1 MSGAGGEVQDTGL
14 SLGIALHD
22 PSRCCEPEFSC
33 LCHHTRPG
41 TVPNQFHHR
50 SRRQR
55 DDGLS
60 DPVKTGIIRVL
71 AVRQQTFAGE
81 VGTMHRDD
89 QLCQD

>member
-1 MSGAGGEVQDTGL
+1 MKCSVLD
-14 SLGIALHD
+14 LHSSKD
-22 PSRCCEPEFSC
+22 AISI
-33 LCHHTRPG
+33 CHQENANYAVLLNLTEPG

-81 VGTMHRDD
+81 VGTMHRDG